1 MMSVVVILVLLETVR
16 FLIKDKSETLSSKY
30 VCRTKPTPQN
40 YKIFCS
46 GQHSRGYCPA
56 NFQKQPVI
64 NTIAEKRVFLC
75 TETDVSNAL
84 YEQENPENH
93 LPGAGLP
100 ADGAVDRTDRYGLS
114 GTRRRGGIGGFG
126 PGGYLL
132 PDDLHAG
139 IRVQH
144 RRPDSHRP
152 PQRSQGVF
160 ADRPSVHAKYGV
172 PAVDGPRAVH
182 PLESLRS
189 PHHGALIEAPDVRE
203 AAVRYLDYRVYGF
216 FFAYVGS
223 MFRAFYVGTT
233 RTRILTINSIVMVL
247 TNVVL
252 NYLLIFGKFG
262 FPEMGIAGAAIA
274 SSISEGVSALFYILY
289 TRYRTDWR
297 RYKFRFTGFDFSLQK
312 QILSLSVW
320 VMIQQGVAFLAWFLF
335 FLCIEHLGKRDLAAT
350 NIVRAVSSL
359 IFMFINAFASTA
371 SSLVSNLLGAGYA
384 EQIMPLCRKMIRLC
398 FCFVL
403 PLCILAA
410 AIPYWTLR
418 IYTDDVSLIEYAIP
432 SLWVMLTT
440 NIPCTAAFI
449 YQFSVSGTGNTRTAL
464 TIVACTSIVYVAY
477 TALLVYGL
485 HADVAL
491 CWTADHVYYGCTL
504 TASYLYMRYGNWR
517 ARKI

>member
-1 MMSVVVILVLLETVR
+1 MSSTVL
-16 FLIKDKSETLSSKY
+16 
-30 VCRTKPTPQN
+30 
-40 YKIFCS
+40 
-46 GQHSRGYCPA
+46 
-56 NFQKQPVI
+56 
-64 NTIAEKRVFLC
+64 NT
-75 TETDVSNAL
+75 
-84 YEQENPENH
+84 
-93 LPGAGLP
+93 G
-100 ADGAVDRTDRYGLS
+100 
-114 GTRRRGGIGGFG
+114 
-126 PGGYLL
+126 
-132 PDDLHAG
+132 
-139 IRVQH
+139 
-144 RRPDSHRP
+144 
-152 PQRSQGVF
+152 
-160 ADRPSVHAKYGV
+160 
-172 PAVDGPRAVH
+172 
-182 PLESLRS
+182 
-189 PHHGALIEAPDVRE
+189 
-203 AAVRYLDYRVYGF
+203 
-216 FFAYVGS
+216 
-223 MFRAFYVGTT
+223 
-233 RTRILTINSIVMVL
+233 
-247 TNVVL
+247 L

-297 RYKFRFTGFDFSLQK
+297 RYKFRFTGFDFSLLK

-359 IFMFINAFASTA
+359 IFMFINAFASTT
-371 SSLVSNLLGAGYA
+371 SSLVSNLIGAGYT

>member
-1 MMSVVVILVLLETVR
+1 MLQCLKREPGFYRYLWGLTGPIALQNLITFTLGLMDTLMVSWLGNTQMAAVTTANVPVFLLISIVFGVQSGLSILVSQYWGKRDMEHISRAIGVAAMLGTGLTVVLAAVLYLWPVEIMDLLSNNHELSVLGAPYLK
-16 FLIKDKSETLSSKY
+16 LIGISYVFNMLSSLY
-30 VCRTKPTPQN
+30 VSARR
-40 YKIFCS
+40 S
-46 GQHSRGYCPA
+46 
-56 NFQKQPVI
+56 
-64 NTIAEKRVFLC
+64 AE
-75 TETDVSNAL
+75 DA
-84 YEQENPENH
+84 
-93 LPGAGLP
+93 
-100 ADGAVDRTDRYGLS
+100 
-114 GTRRRGGIGGFG
+114 GFG
-126 PGGYLL
+126 MKL
-132 PDDLHAG
+132 
-139 IRVQH
+139 
-144 RRPDSHRP
+144 
-152 PQRSQGVF
+152 F
-160 ADRPSVHAKYGV
+160 AMS
-172 PAVDGPRAVH
+172 
-182 PLESLRS
+182 
-189 PHHGALIEAPDVRE
+189 
-203 AAVRYLDYRVYGF
+203 
-216 FFAYVGS
+216 
-223 MFRAFYVGTT
+223 T
-233 RTRILTINSIVMVL
+233 VL
-247 TNVVL
+247 NTGL

-297 RYKFRFTGFDFSLQK
+297 RYKFRFTGFDFSLLK

>member
-1 MMSVVVILVLLETVR
+1 MRYTNKKILKITFPVLVCLLMEQLIGLTDTAYLGRVGEAELGASALAGIFYLMIFMLGFGFSIGAQILIARRNGAKEYSQIGPLFMQSTAFLLLMALVL
-16 FLIKDKSETLSSKY
+16 FILSK
-30 VCRTKPTPQN
+30 
-40 YKIFCS
+40 
-46 GQHSRGYCPA
+46 
-56 NFQKQPVI
+56 
-64 NTIAEKRVFLC
+64 
-75 TETDVSNAL
+75 
-84 YEQENPENH
+84 
-93 LPGAGLP
+93 
-100 ADGAVDRTDRYGLS
+100 
-114 GTRRRGGIGGFG
+114 
-126 PGGYLL
+126 
-132 PDDLHAG
+132 
-139 IRVQH
+139 
-144 RRPDSHRP
+144 
-152 PQRSQGVF
+152 VF
-160 ADRPSVHAKYGV
+160 AARIM
-172 PAVDGPRAVH
+172 
-182 PLESLRS
+182 
-189 PHHGALIEAPDVRE
+189 GALIEAPDVRE

-297 RYKFRFTGFDFSLQK
+297 RYKFRFTGFDFSLLK

-359 IFMFINAFASTA
+359 IFMFINAFASTT
-371 SSLVSNLLGAGYA
+371 SSLVSNLIGAGYT

-418 IYTDDVSLIEYAIP
+418 IYTDDVSLIE
-432 SLWVMLTT
+432 
-440 NIPCTAAFI
+440 
-449 YQFSVSGTGNTRTAL
+449 
-464 TIVACTSIVYVAY
+464 
-477 TALLVYGL
+477 
-485 HADVAL
+485 
-491 CWTADHVYYGCTL
+491 
-504 TASYLYMRYGNWR
+504 
-517 ARKI
+517 

>member
-1 MMSVVVILVLLETVR
+1 MRYTNKKILKITFPVLVCLLMEQLIGLTDTAYLGRVGEAELGASALAGIFYLMIFMLGFGFSIGAQILIARRNGAKEYSQIGPLFMQSTAFLLLMALVL
-16 FLIKDKSETLSSKY
+16 FILSK
-30 VCRTKPTPQN
+30 
-40 YKIFCS
+40 
-46 GQHSRGYCPA
+46 
-56 NFQKQPVI
+56 
-64 NTIAEKRVFLC
+64 VF
-75 TETDVSNAL
+75 VA
-84 YEQENPENH
+84 
-93 LPGAGLP
+93 
-100 ADGAVDRTDRYGLS
+100 RIM
-114 GTRRRGGIGGFG
+114 GT
-126 PGGYLL
+126 
-132 PDDLHAG
+132 
-139 IRVQH
+139 
-144 RRPDSHRP
+144 
-152 PQRSQGVF
+152 
-160 ADRPSVHAKYGV
+160 
-172 PAVDGPRAVH
+172 
-182 PLESLRS
+182 
-189 PHHGALIEAPDVRE
+189 LIEAPDVRE

-274 SSISEGVSALFYILY
+274 SSISEGVSAL
-289 TRYRTDWR
+289 
-297 RYKFRFTGFDFSLQK
+297 
-312 QILSLSVW
+312 SLSVW
-320 VMIQQGVAFLAWFLF
+320 VMIQHGVAFHAWFLF

-359 IFMFINAFASTA
+359 IFMFINAFASTT
-371 SSLVSNLLGAGYA
+371 SSLVSNLIGAGYT